1 MPAILTI
8 DSAACRRCGRC
19 ARVCPSGVFE
29 AAPDGT
35 IAVAAAD
42 RCISC
47 GHCVAACPADAVHH
61 NHFPPEKVHAA
72 DRSTLPTPD
81 QVLLLCRIRRSNRAF
96 TSDPVPHDQLL
107 RIVEAAHRAP
117 TASNRQQVSF
127 TLVTGPAQLRLV
139 TRYTLDTFAS
149 IARKLRHPLVRPW
162 LSRIMPGTYRYLPAF
177 DRMRR
182 AYEEHG
188 TDGILRGAT
197 ALLLIHTPGDN
208 AFGAIDANLAYQN
221 ASLMAESMG
230 ISQFYTG
237 FVYMALRH
245 GKARR
250 LTRALGIEGTINAGM
265 ALGMPR
271 FLFDRY
277 IDKKPLDLHEAV
289 R

>member
-117 TASNRQQVSF
+117 
-127 TLVTGPAQLRLV
+127 
-139 TRYTLDTFAS
+139 
-149 IARKLRHPLVRPW
+149 
-162 LSRIMPGTYRYLPAF
+162 
-177 DRMRR
+177 
-182 AYEEHG
+182 
-188 TDGILRGAT
+188 
-197 ALLLIHTPGDN
+197 
-208 AFGAIDANLAYQN
+208 
-221 ASLMAESMG
+221 
-230 ISQFYTG
+230 
-237 FVYMALRH
+237 
-245 GKARR
+245 
-250 LTRALGIEGTINAGM
+250 
-265 ALGMPR
+265 
-271 FLFDRY
+271 
-277 IDKKPLDLHEAV
+277 
-289 R
+289 